1 MTFYAISLMDTTE
14 KGCNFLWLYNNI
26 YIKLRINFYTEMM
39 DFIASNEHIIHVVF
53 GERKDHKSSKWTSW
67 LWILSPPDKISR
79 VNIAALR
86 IKGQV
91 HRRAFRT
98 CVDKYSGSMFRF
110 DIHSSPRGWLPS
122 DQVGWDAKVHDLVKK
137 IATDDVYKETQLHYL
152 HLHNYIFRLALYI
165 HLSVL

>member
-1 MTFYAISLMDTTE
+1 MDTTE
-14 KGCNFLWLYNNI
+14 KGCIFCDCI
-26 YIKLRINFYTEMM
+26 TTYIKLRINFYTGMM

-137 IATDDVYKETQLHYL
+137 NSHWWRIQGNTIALSPSSQLYL
-152 HLHNYIFRLALYI
+152 
-165 HLSVL
+165 

>member
-1 MTFYAISLMDTTE
+1 MNTTE
-14 KGCNFLWLYNNI
+14 KGCIFCDCI
-26 YIKLRINFYTEMM
+26 TTYIKLRINFYTGMM

-53 GERKDHKSSKWTSW
+53 GGEKRPQKLKMNFLTVNFV
-67 LWILSPPDKISR
+67 PPDKISR

-110 DIHSSPRGWLPS
+110 DIHSGPRGWLPS

-137 IATDDVYKETQLHYL
+137 NSH
-152 HLHNYIFRLALYI
+152 
-165 HLSVL
+165 